1 MWLEE
6 KSFVEK
12 IKRWWKNSEVNG
24 SAGLRLLIKLK
35 KLKEEIKE
43 WNKNHL
49 GDIRCAKTSILEEI
63 KNLDIQEEAR
73 CLTEEELARRTS
85 LKIDFE
91 KKVKEEEIS
100 WRQRSRCKWLK
111 EGDKNT
117 KFFHRMASARRR
129 NNRITSLV
137 DGDVRLSDRENIV
150 NHIKDFFAT
159 LYAKEEW
166 DIPALDNLQ
175 FDSIGEVNAAYLE
188 SEFEEAEVREAVFAL
203 GGDKAL
209 GPDGF
214 PIAFFHRFRHTL
226 KEDIMAFLTEFHLR
240 GKLPNNIGASF
251 ITLIPKKQGADRLK
265 DF

>member
-12 IKRWWKNSEVNG
+12 IKRWWKNCEVNG
-24 SAGLRLLIKLK
+24 SAGLRLLITLK

-49 GDIRCAKTSILEEI
+49 GDIRCAKTGILEEI
-63 KNLDIQEEAR
+63 KNLDIQEEAH

-111 EGDKNT
+111 EGEKNT
-117 KFFHRMASARRR
+117 KFFHGMASARSRK
-129 NNRITSLV
+129 NRITSLV
-137 DGDVRLSDRENIV
+137 DGEVRLSDRENIV

-159 LYAKEEW
+159 PYAKEEW
-166 DIPALDNLQ
+166 NRPTLDNLQ
-175 FDSIGEVNAAYLE
+175 FDTIGEANAAYLE

-203 GGDKAL
+203 RGDKAL

-214 PIAFFHRFRHTL
+214 PIAFFHLF
-226 KEDIMAFLTEFHLR
+226 
-240 GKLPNNIGASF
+240 
-251 ITLIPKKQGADRLK
+251 
-265 DF
+265 

>member
-1 MWLEE
+1 
-6 KSFVEK
+6 
-12 IKRWWKNSEVNG
+12 
-24 SAGLRLLIKLK
+24 
-35 KLKEEIKE
+35 
-43 WNKNHL
+43 
-49 GDIRCAKTSILEEI
+49 
-63 KNLDIQEEAR
+63 
-73 CLTEEELARRTS
+73 
-85 LKIDFE
+85 
-91 KKVKEEEIS
+91 
-100 WRQRSRCKWLK
+100 
-111 EGDKNT
+111 
-117 KFFHRMASARRR
+117 MASARRR

-137 DGDVRLSDRENIV
+137 DGDVRLSERENIV

-265 DF
+265 DFRPISLIGSIYKILAKVLAARLKIMPTIISQSQGAFVHGRQIFDGVLIANKCLHLRHKDKLPGVLCKIDLENAYDRVDWYFLSYLMSRMGFGIKWKGWILMCVSSARFSIMVNGSPNGYFAA